1 VSDYFIGE
9 IRMFPWDW
17 APRGW
22 ALCNGALLPITQNQ
36 ALFSL
41 LGTTYG
47 GDGQS
52 TFALPNL
59 NGRTPVGQG
68 VSPVSGA
75 SYDCGE
81 ADGVES
87 VTLLPLA
94 MPTHTHALT
103 AANEA
108 ATIPAPGTNYLA
120 QPVVS
125 LTDPTPV
132 NLYSTPTALTSLDP
146 GAVSVT
152 GGGGPHSNMQP
163 SLVMNYCIAT
173 NGIFPSRN

>member
-1 VSDYFIGE
+1 VSDYYLGE

-22 ALCNGALLPITQNQ
+22 ALCNGAILPITQNQ
-36 ALFSL
+36 ALFAL

-47 GDGQS
+47 GDGRT

-68 VSPVSGA
+68 TSPVSGGTYTWGA
-75 SYDCGE
+75 TGG
-81 ADGVES
+81 AES
-87 VTLLPLA
+87 VSLLPPS
-94 MPTHTHALT
+94 MPMHTHPLT
-103 AANEA
+103 AANDA

-132 NLYSTPTALTSLDP
+132 NLYSTPTALTPLDP
-146 GAVSVT
+146 DAVSVT
-152 GGGGPHSNMQP
+152 GGGGPHFNMQP
-163 SLVMNYCIAT
+163 YLVMNYCIAT
-173 NGIFPSRN
+173 GGIFPSRN